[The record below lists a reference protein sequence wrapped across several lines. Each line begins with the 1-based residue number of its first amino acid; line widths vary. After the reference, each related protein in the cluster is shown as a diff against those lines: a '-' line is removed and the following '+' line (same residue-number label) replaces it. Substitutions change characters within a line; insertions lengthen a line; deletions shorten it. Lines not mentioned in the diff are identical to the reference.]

1 METNYNS
8 RKTPSRSYNRILHK
22 QKKRNAI
29 IKFSESTFGFL
40 NIDGITDHS
49 FAEAKNTLECKK
61 TNNSN
66 NCRNKT
72 KTGR

>member
-29 IKFSESTFGFL
+29 IKFKESTFGFL

-49 FAEAKNTLECKK
+49 FAEAKNTL
-61 TNNSN
+61 
-66 NCRNKT
+66 
-72 KTGR
+72 